1 MISIIRKDI
10 MSSGLKL
17 QTIYV
22 VILSVLSIMLFFDIV
37 QYLVIVAYGIIIIA
51 PLAYFGSVFNYT
63 TLDYHKE
70 ELMLPVKRP
79 DIVTAR
85 YVNYLFLTGTNFML
99 VLGFIWLYES
109 NVTLLETSM
118 KSAIFLTMAVGL
130 HFGSIVLGSAFLFGH
145 KHIKTIILASFL
157 LTIVPVRLL
166 MEGIKI
172 IMKLDGTFD
181 AYNYP
186 ILMILFIGGSILLY
200 GLSFGVSLISFNQK
214 F

>member
-1 MISIIRKDI
+1 
-10 MSSGLKL
+10 
-17 QTIYV
+17 
-22 VILSVLSIMLFFDIV
+22 
-37 QYLVIVAYGIIIIA
+37 
-51 PLAYFGSVFNYT
+51 
-63 TLDYHKE
+63 
-70 ELMLPVKRP
+70 
-79 DIVTAR
+79 
-85 YVNYLFLTGTNFML
+85 
-99 VLGFIWLYES
+99 
-109 NVTLLETSM
+109 M

-186 ILMILFIGGSILLY
+186 MLMILFIGGSILLY